1 MDIGFDFTS
10 IDQTEVDDALEALF
24 SANDYFISRSGKVLV
39 FDEET
44 KRVSKTLQ
52 DLRVKKGKDGIFQ
65 TQRIAA
71 YQLSELFKE

>member
-1 MDIGFDFTS
+1 MERPAVSVQTNGGLLDIGFDFTS

-52 DLRVKKGKDGIFQ
+52 DLRAKKG
-65 TQRIAA
+65 
-71 YQLSELFKE
+71 